1 MSERID
7 PVQAI
12 RLLDA
17 GKAQAVDVREPDEY
31 EMGHIPG
38 AVLLPLG
45 QVTAKAA
52 QLLPDPQAVWLVY
65 CRTAGAVPR
74 RCACWSRWAMSICT
88 IWGASCAGP
97 MRSRGISTACFEQ
110 RPLRHTL

>member
-45 QVTAKAA
+45 QVTPR
-52 QLLPDPQAVWLVY
+52 QRSF
-65 CRTAGAVPR
+65 CRTRRPCGWSTAARAGAVR
-74 RCACWSRWAMSICT
+74 G
-88 IWGASCAGP
+88 GAPAGAD
-97 MRSRGISTACFEQ
+97 G
-110 RPLRHTL
+110 L